1 VAKLTDR
8 VRDAWR
14 SLVTRAQSRLPSLR
28 GSRTAAGVYVTPEQ
42 SLQVMAV
49 LTSVRL
55 VAEAVSS
62 LPISVVVR
70 RGRDRVPPAPK
81 YRTLVY
87 LLTAQPNPVMDAA
100 EFWRTVVTWMLIR
113 GNAYVFVHRN
123 GAGDVI
129 GLWPVPPTDV
139 KVLRTSTGDLAYKLT
154 HDGKETWLP
163 VAKDYIATHLEML
176 HYRWFGTGP
185 EALSPIGVARQQ
197 VGISVAATAYIG
209 GFFERDATPET
220 VLTTQGN
227 LTDKQWDRLVSQME
241 DRHQGFENS
250 HQLAVFEGGAKLE
263 RVSLSPADAQF
274 LAIYKLTEGKIASM
288 YGVPPHKIGDLEHA
302 TFSNI
307 EHLGI
312 EFVQDALLPP
322 ITRIEKVTQ
331 RLFDDLEMRLKFDPK
346 GRMRGDTA
354 AQTAAYAAGRQW
366 GYYSANDVRAF
377 EDLPPID
384 NGDTYLEPTNMVP
397 AGALPIQRDGLPP
410 VEIAQLRP
418 TALRAIEPLRR
429 AASDEAPAWVTRL
442 DAVLSDFVEAQR
454 EAMIGEHYSADDQ
467 ATWDARLAEELEPTI
482 GGAVADLAN
491 REAAQHGGVFV
502 PALVQNWVAA
512 ASLSHAQAF
521 NSLTFLGLLAV
532 EPDDQEVFDVFQSAA
547 ARVPEAARRVL
558 DIVGSFGRFEGAS
571 QAGATSKR
579 WIARDDQHESMQGE
593 TAAIDEPF
601 SNGANW
607 PRDLAAGATEVT
619 GCTCD
624 TEYDKEST

>member
-1 VAKLTDR
+1 MAKFTDR
-8 VRDAWR
+8 VRGAWR
-14 SLVTRAQSRLPSLR
+14 SLVTRSQSRLPSLR
-28 GSRTAAGVYVTPEQ
+28 GSRTAAGVFVTPEQ

-62 LPISVVVR
+62 LPKSVVVR
-70 RGRDRVPPAPK
+70 RGRDRVSPAPK
-81 YRTLVY
+81 YRRLVY
-87 LLTAQPNPVMDAA
+87 LLTVSPNPVMDAS

-123 GAGDVI
+123 GAGEVI

-139 KVLRTSTGDLAYKLT
+139 KVLRTSTGDLAYKLS

-163 VAKDYIATHLEML
+163 VESGYVATHLEIL

-197 VGISVAATAYIG
+197 VGISVAATSYIG

-227 LTDKQWDRLVSQME
+227 LSDKQWDRLVTQME

-274 LAIYKLTEGKIASM
+274 LAVYKLSEGKIASM

-322 ITRIEKVTQ
+322 ITRIENVTQ
-331 RLFDDLEMRLKFDPK
+331 RLFDDEEMRLKFDPK

-377 EDLPPID
+377 EDLPPIE

-397 AGALPIQRDGLPP
+397 AGALPIQREGLPP
-410 VEIAQLRP
+410 VEVAQLRP

-429 AASDEAPAWVTRL
+429 TASEEAPAWVTRL
-442 DAVLSDFVEAQR
+442 DAVLSDFVAEQR
-454 EAMIGEHYSADDQ
+454 DEIADGAVVAEDQ
-467 ATWDARLAEELEPTI
+467 ADWDARLAAALEPI
-482 GGAVADLAN
+482 VGGAVTDLAS
-491 REAAQHGGVFV
+491 REAAQHGGIFV
-502 PALVQNWVAA
+502 PAFAQSWVAA

-521 NSLTFLGLLAV
+521 NSLTFLGLLEH
-532 EPDDQEVFDVFQSAA
+532 EPDHAAIFAA
-547 ARVPEAARRVL
+547 AGTRVQDAARRTL
-558 DIVGSFGRFEGAS
+558 DIVGSFARFEGAS

-579 WIARDDQHESMQGE
+579 WIARDDQHESMQSE
-593 TAAIDEPF
+593 TVAIDAPF
-601 SNGANW
+601 SNGAKW

-624 TEYDKEST
+624 AEYDKEST